1 MFNPIR
7 MSTKLTLWYTGV
19 LALALALFSGGV
31 HALMQRKLAGR
42 MDENLRAGIEAM
54 TRFFIHEKAEGETD
68 QNSARSVLRESH
80 FHDQAV
86 AFYDSQGSLLAEQ
99 PLRDKLHARL
109 PDSFTE
115 RADNGVQFSTL
126 AAAQSGIDDGLR
138 VAAYRIT
145 APSMKT
151 PCFVVISEPLTEL
164 LDDLELLRDIF
175 YIAAPVALALAGL
188 GGWFLARKSLS
199 PVAEISERAR
209 RIGADNLDERLPVA
223 NSRDELGQMAATF
236 NELLGRLS
244 RAFAQQQQFM
254 ADASH
259 ELRTPVSVIRT
270 ASEATLAQ
278 PVDDVSEYREALA
291 VTGEQARRLTR
302 IIEDMFLLARADAG
316 KRELRPGNLYLD
328 ELVAEAARAA
338 GVLAERKGV
347 SVECSPAPETP
358 YRGDED
364 LLWQMLL
371 NLLDNAIKYTPAGG
385 KVSLGLAR
393 TGANHVI
400 TVADTGAGIPVEAQ
414 PYVFERFYR
423 ADKARERAEAGASGG
438 SGLGLPIARWIA
450 EAHGGQISLGRS
462 DLCGSAFVITLPVRR
477 QSFGSPARSEEQ
489 VSVESKLA
497 GVVTE
502 NIAGCASRLPP
513 QG

>member
-1 MFNPIR
+1 MFNPVR

-19 LALALALFSGGV
+19 LALALALFSAGV
-31 HALMQRKLAGR
+31 HALMERKLAGR

-54 TRFFIHEKAEGETD
+54 TRFFIHEKGEGETD
-68 QNSARSVLRESH
+68 QDSARTVLRESH

-86 AFYDSQGSLLAEQ
+86 AFYASQGSLLAEH

-109 PDSFTE
+109 PDSFSE

-126 AAAQSGIDDGLR
+126 TAAQSGIDDGLR

-145 APSMKT
+145 APSMKS

-164 LDDLELLRDIF
+164 SDDLELLRDIF
-175 YIAAPVALALAGL
+175 YIAAPVALA
-188 GGWFLARKSLS
+188 
-199 PVAEISERAR
+199 
-209 RIGADNLDERLPVA
+209 
-223 NSRDELGQMAATF
+223 
-236 NELLGRLS
+236 
-244 RAFAQQQQFM
+244 
-254 ADASH
+254 
-259 ELRTPVSVIRT
+259 
-270 ASEATLAQ
+270 Q
-278 PVDDVSEYREALA
+278 PGDDVNEYREALA

-316 KRELRPGNLYLD
+316 KRELKPGNLYLD

-338 GVLAERKGV
+338 GVLAARKGL

-385 KVSLGLAR
+385 KVSLGLAQ

-400 TVADTGAGIPVEAQ
+400 TVAETGAGIPVEAQ

-423 ADKARERAEAGASGG
+423 ADKARERAEAGASSGA
-438 SGLGLPIARWIA
+438 GLGLPIARWIA
-450 EAHGGQISLGRS
+450 EAHGGKISLGHS
-462 DLCGSAFVITLPVRR
+462 DEGGSAFVITLPVRR
-477 QSFGSPARSEEQ
+477 QSFGRPARPEEQ
-489 VSVESKLA
+489 VSAEGMLA

-502 NIAGCASRLPP
+502 NISACAIRRPP
-513 QG
+513 H